1 MNDLTLGFERETG
14 QVIGTGLPAGAAG
27 EAFLALLTGLDLAF
41 DRADGRLC
49 RAVVQAVAAD
59 GSVTVEKQV
68 AAILI
73 KLFGPAAPALVRD
86 AATSP
91 GHGPRVLSP
100 EPGLADT
107 LSIRARLDAV
117 WVTSP
122 VPAGSPGWAAEA
134 AELAVRA
141 GLPGLAGLPSGSQ
154 PAGSPPALV
163 QRVAAEAESLRR
175 HRARR
180 SGLQW
185 LLDFGEVP
193 AGAFQPALSPR
204 SDLTVRREG
213 TPGRL
218 VVEASLAPGA
228 DCSALSGCQARLI
241 DPEIRR
247 ILAQA
252 SFAVSGN
259 RARAEL
265 QIPFPLGQLPE
276 CWAEVVRDKREPVRS
291 LTGYRARRALR
302 WADAALRAER
312 APAGLDPAASTADW
326 SALAGET
333 WNRCR
338 LDWAAAGDADR
349 AYLAALAASRHR
361 DRRRRVGR
369 APSPTAA
376 EIASQV
382 ARPGPACF
390 AEERGR

>member
-14 QVIGTGLPAGAAG
+14 QVIGAGLPAGAAG

-59 GSVTVEKQV
+59 GSVTVDEQV

-73 KLFGPAAPALVRD
+73 RLFGPAAPALVRD

-100 EPGLADT
+100 ELGLADT
-107 LSIRARLDAV
+107 LSSRARLDAV
-117 WVTSP
+117 RVTSP

-134 AELAVRA
+134 AELVARA
-141 GLPGLAGLPSGSQ
+141 GLPGLTALPPGPQ
-154 PAGSPPALV
+154 PAGSLPILAQPV
-163 QRVAAEAESLRR
+163 TAEAESLRR
-175 HRARR
+175 HRGRR

-185 LLDFGEVP
+185 LLDPGAIP
-193 AGAFQPALSPR
+193 AGVFQPGLSPR
-204 SDLTVRREG
+204 SDLTVRRESR
-213 TPGRL
+213 PGRL
-218 VVEASLAPGA
+218 VVEASPAPSA
-228 DCSALSGCQARLI
+228 DYSALSRCQARLI

-252 SFAVSGN
+252 SFAVFGS
-259 RARAEL
+259 RAQVEL
-265 QIPFPLGQLPE
+265 RIPFPLGELPE
-276 CWAEVVRDKREPVRS
+276 CWVEVVWDKRDPVRS
-291 LTGYRARRALR
+291 VTGYRARRALR

-312 APAGLDPAASTADW
+312 APAGLDPAASPADW
-326 SALAGET
+326 SALAGQA

-338 LDWAAAGDADR
+338 LDWTAAGDADR
-349 AYLAALAASRHR
+349 AYLAALAAGRHR
-361 DRRRRVGR
+361 DRRRRVGQ

-376 EIASQV
+376 EIARQV

-390 AEERGR
+390 AEERGW